1 MTEPKPTAPN
11 ADAHVD
17 VDADVHV
24 DVEAGKNR
32 ASRIELI
39 SVVLIALTSILTA
52 WSAFQSTKW
61 SGEMSIRFNQA
72 GASRTESVRQS
83 NIADRQLTLDVSL
96 ISTFAEALAHGDIEL
111 AEVYQARFPD
121 HLAVAVEAWAATDP
135 LVSPDAPGTP
145 FDMPEYRLEAADEA
159 ERLAQR
165 ADDLAQQAQKAG
177 SRSDRYTLT
186 SVMYASVILLAAL
199 AVKVGRIAL
208 QRRMLLGAGLLLAA
222 TVLTLATFPIKL

>member
-1 MTEPKPTAPN
+1 MTDPNTTAAEAE
-11 ADAHVD
+11 ADGARTRS
-17 VDADVHV
+17 
-24 DVEAGKNR
+24 N
-32 ASRIELI
+32 RIELI
-39 SVVLIALTSILTA
+39 SVLLIALTSILTA

-72 GASRTESVRQS
+72 GAARTESVRQS

-96 ISTFAEALAHGDIEL
+96 ISTFAEALTHGDIEL
-111 AEVYQARFPD
+111 AELYQERFPD
-121 HLAVAVEAWAATDP
+121 HLAVAVDAWSATDP

-145 FDMPEYRLEAADEA
+145 FDMPEYRLVASEEA
-159 ERLAQR
+159 ERLALR

-199 AVKVGRIAL
+199 AVKVDRVLL
-208 QRRMLLGAGLLLAA
+208 QRRMLFGAGALL
-222 TVLTLATFPIKL
+222 TVTVIALATFPIKL